1 MRFKRPWSSC
11 RREAPRPDVAW
22 GDAGDVVA
30 AATTGAGADAGG
42 ARGRTRVD
50 VGCASASGAAGSDAG
65 TEGVSDAALTR
76 RETSRAGAEEPEGG
90 VTEVRW
96 RAA

>member
-1 MRFKRPWSSC
+1 M
-11 RREAPRPDVAW
+11 AW

-76 RETSRAGAEEPEGG
+76 RAGAEEPECG

-96 RAA
+96 LAA